1 MDDWT
6 DLLANIPS
14 DITRED
20 VEAIGLIVEMAERD
34 YENHQQHHLQR
45 PLPRIAS
52 ILSKLGEPKERK
64 EK

>member
-34 YENHQQHHLQR
+34 YENHQQHHLQQ

-52 ILSKLGEPKERK
+52 ILS
-64 EK
+64 